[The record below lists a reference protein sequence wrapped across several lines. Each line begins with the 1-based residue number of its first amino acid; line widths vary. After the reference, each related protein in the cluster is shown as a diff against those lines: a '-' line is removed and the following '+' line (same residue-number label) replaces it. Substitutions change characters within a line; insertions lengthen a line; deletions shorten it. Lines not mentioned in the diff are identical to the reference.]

1 MGERVRPRAG
11 GGHCLGDGAGRTMEA
26 AGRRAQRNQGLDA
39 QLLCRDRSLPLSQ
52 TEVMNLKRTP
62 FVRSTKALDRLSIL
76 LHNGCSTHNL
86 WRIDTAQVGNDIT
99 RLKAFRE
106 ADVIHMHWVNQGML
120 SLSNVFPIIFASAL
134 QREEQQANAVSA
146 LMIMGLFGGTVLPLL
161 MGVASDAVGQQGA
174 VIVMAVAACYLVA
187 LAVKLKK

>member
-1 MGERVRPRAG
+1 MKILHINTSDRVG
-11 GGHCLGDGAGRTMEA
+11 GA
-26 AGRRAQRNQGLDA
+26 AIAALRLLRAQRNQGLDA

-120 SLSNVFPIIFASAL
+120 SLSNIAKDRKSV
-134 QREEQQANAVSA
+134 V
-146 LMIMGLFGGTVLPLL
+146 
-161 MGVASDAVGQQGA
+161 
-174 VIVMAVAACYLVA
+174 
-187 LAVKLKK
+187 